1 MNIAIT
7 GGTGFLGGHL
17 VRALVARGHY
27 PTVIARGVNP
37 KGEILRKTGN
47 MNYLPMPMSDERK
60 LFHAFN
66 SCDAVAH
73 LSGINREQEKGDFR
87 RVHVED
93 TVRVVHAARKAGV
106 KKILYVSFLKARP
119 KCFSEYHQTKWEA
132 EELVRTSGMDFTVLK
147 PGMIFGPGDHMIT
160 HIDRALKLLPIFAP
174 VGLLQPKISPVAI
187 QDMLEI
193 MLASLLQNRLGGK
206 TYAVIGPEVITLGD
220 AVWRVA
226 RAQGKLVL
234 ITPMPTLFHLTMA
247 SVMEKMSSQPLVS
260 VAQVR
265 MLSEGMDKPWKDS
278 DTLPEDLQPKTF
290 FTADEIRAALESS

>member
-17 VRALVARGHY
+17 TRALIARGHY

-37 KGEILRKTGN
+37 QGDVLKKQGN
-47 MNYLPMPMSDERK
+47 INYQPMPMNDERK

-93 TVRVVHAARKAGV
+93 TVRVIHAARKAGV

-119 KCFSEYHQTKWEA
+119 KCFSEYHETKWEA
-132 EELVRTSGMDFTVLK
+132 EELVRNSGLDFTVLK
-147 PGMIFGPGDHMIT
+147 PGMIWGTGDHMIT
-160 HIDRALKLLPIFAP
+160 HITKALKILPIFAP
-174 VGLLQPKISPVAI
+174 VGVLQPKISPVAI
-187 QDMLEI
+187 QDMLDV

-206 TYAVIGPEVITLGD
+206 TCAVLGPEVMTLGD

-226 RAQGKLVL
+226 RAQGKLVAVIPL
-234 ITPMPTLFHLTMA
+234 PALFHFTMA
-247 SVMEKMSSQPLVS
+247 SVLERMSPKPLVS

-278 DTLPEDLQPKTF
+278 EMLPEDLQPKTF
-290 FTADEIRAALESS
+290 FTADEIKAALGG